1 MPAFEYLLALL
12 GAKYLSHL
20 LLQNVNCILQLILLM
35 LRVLLAF
42 FIHVLFLY
50 LTADF
55 VSKMYDLCSVIKISL
70 QLAVNSLSTDFGH
83 MNSCKMKLVC
93 NEQCYC

>member
-1 MPAFEYLLALL
+1 
-12 GAKYLSHL
+12 
-20 LLQNVNCILQLILLM
+20 
-35 LRVLLAF
+35 
-42 FIHVLFLY
+42 

-83 MNSCKMKLVC
+83 MNSCKMTLVC
-93 NEQCYC
+93 NEQCYCWAMWIRQFDWTYSFVCSVYNW